1 MIFAALKRRDPRFRG
16 DDSPQSAS
24 PRSSSF
30 TLVLLRVFASTCLT
44 ITAQYSECEPSFA
57 GNCPDTTTLYG
68 GTEMDVTAGRASQRA
83 VSLGLKF
90 GK

>member
-1 MIFAALKRRDPRFRG
+1 VHWID
-16 DDSPQSAS
+16 
-24 PRSSSF
+24 
-30 TLVLLRVFASTCLT
+30 
-44 ITAQYSECEPSFA
+44 
-57 GNCPDTTTLYG
+57 TLYG